1 MRLSGRCFV
10 VLALAASFFFL
21 PSRAEAQYFG
31 RNKVQWENF
40 NFKTLHT
47 EHFDIYYYDREKDV
61 VEDIGRMAERWYS
74 RLSRVFN
81 HQFARKP
88 IVLYANSA
96 DFQQTTTTQ
105 GLIGEGTGG
114 FTDAFQNRVVL
125 PLTGTYAEND
135 HVLGHEMVHV
145 FQYDIANTSRNT
157 YTGSQRSSRRFD
169 LESLP
174 LWLVEGMAEY
184 FSKGRIDALTAMW
197 IRDATNHDR
206 LPDLRKLSTDP
217 RYFPYRYGEALM
229 AYLGGRYG
237 DDQVIRYFLVSGVY
251 GPEEAFIR
259 VFNAP
264 AKQIFANWQA
274 SARELYEPVFLSRP
288 ETLGTAV
295 LGKKRTK
302 GHLNV
307 APSISPDG
315 KSIAFLSTRNFFSID
330 LFVAD
335 SATGETIQKIV
346 SSDGDPHF
354 DSLRFI
360 DSSGSWS
367 PDSKKLAFVVYEKG
381 DNRLAIVDVA
391 SRKVEQRLKIPGID
405 ALTNP
410 AWSSDG
416 HTIAFSGQA
425 TGVTDLFTYDLTSG
439 QVRRLTN
446 DKYADLQPAWSPDG
460 RTLAFVS
467 DRGAGTS
474 FDQLRYDDMHLATID
489 VASGAIKT
497 LSIFNNTKHI
507 NPQFAP
513 DGQSIYF
520 IANAQGI
527 PDVFRY
533 SLGDGSVSRL
543 TRVSTGV
550 SGITEL
556 SPAMTV
562 ASQTGQIA
570 FSLYEND
577 DYNIYELPASTAG
590 ETVPAAVAA
599 AGEAT
604 RASLLPPMRA
614 ASSNNYTSYLGRPEE
629 GLPPTTSSFST
640 TGYDSRFHLTYLGP
654 PSFGIGADRFG
665 YGAGGTIS
673 AAFSD
678 VLGKQNIGFTIQGG
692 GSSGGGSFTDQLGAD
707 VFYLNQQHR
716 TNWGA
721 EASHIPYV
729 SIQTAVGQR
738 VVNVNGRNVIADV
751 IQQARF
757 VQTQDDLSLLTQYP
771 IGQTRRIEA
780 HGGYQRLGFKTTV
793 QEEVILGNEVIDRS
807 IQTLDKV
814 SLNLFRGSAAFVG
827 DSSTFGFISPIKGT
841 RYRYEVEALNGDL
854 NFQTAL
860 LDYRRYF
867 FLNPVTLAVRGLHF
881 GRYGTDAESNLISPL
896 FVGRGTL
903 VRGYESDSFSLSECG
918 KTGPNGG
925 CPVFDRLIG
934 SRIGVVSAEMRVPLF
949 GVREFGLISGAFLP
963 TEFVVFADGGA
974 AWSKGQT
981 PKLKYTTSPTAERV
995 PVFSAGV
1002 AARILLAYIP
1012 LEIYYAKPF
1021 QRPDQ
1026 GWSVG
1031 FNISPGW

>member
-1 MRLSGRCFV
+1 MRLLTRCFV
-10 VLALAASFFFL
+10 VLALAICCVFV
-21 PSRAEAQYFG
+21 PSRADAQYFG

-74 RLSRVFN
+74 RLSKVFN
-81 HQFARKP
+81 HQFVRKP

-96 DFQQTTTTQ
+96 DFQQTTTTG

-135 HVLGHEMVHV
+135 HVLGHELVHV
-145 FQYDIANTSRNT
+145 FQYDIANTARNS
-157 YTGSQRSSRRFD
+157 YGGSQRSARRFD
-169 LESLP
+169 LEALP

-206 LPDLRKLSTDP
+206 LPDLRRLSSDP

-259 VFNAP
+259 VFNLP
-264 AKQIFANWQA
+264 AKQVFANWQA

-288 ETLGTAV
+288 ETLGTAF
-295 LGKKRTK
+295 LGKKKTK
-302 GHLNV
+302 GHLNI

-315 KSIAFLSTRNFFSID
+315 KSIAFLSTRDFFSID

-335 SATGETIQKIV
+335 AQTGETIQKVV

-391 SRKVEQRLKIPGID
+391 SRNVEQRIRIPGID
-405 ALTNP
+405 ALANP
-410 AWSSDG
+410 AWSPDG

-425 TGVTDLFTYDLTSG
+425 TGVTDLFTYDLSNG

-446 DKYADLQPAWSPDG
+446 DKYADLQPSWSPDG

-467 DRGAGTS
+467 DRGAGTNL
-474 FDQLRYDDMHLATID
+474 DQLRYDDMRLSTID
-489 VASGAIKT
+489 VASGAIRT

-507 NPQFAP
+507 NPQFSP
-513 DGQSIYF
+513 DGKGIYF

-533 SLGDGSVSRL
+533 AMADGSVSRI

-562 ASQTGQIA
+562 AAGTGQIV

-577 DYNIYELPASTAG
+577 DYNIYELPASTVG
-590 ETVPAAVAA
+590 EAVPMAVAS

-614 ASSNNYTSYLGRPEE
+614 ASANNYTSYLTRPEE
-629 GLPPTTSSFST
+629 GLLPPTTSFSSS
-640 TGYDSRFHLTYLGP
+640 GYDSRFHLTYLGP
-654 PSFGIGADRFG
+654 PTFGIGGDQFG

-678 VLGKQNIGFTIQGG
+678 VLGKQNIGFTVQGG
-692 GSSGGGSFTDQLGAD
+692 GSSGGGSFGDQLGAD
-707 VFYLNQQHR
+707 VYYLNQQHR

-729 SIQTAVGQR
+729 SIRTDVGSR
-738 VVNVNGRNVIADV
+738 VVNVNGQPVLAQVIR
-751 IQQARF
+751 QTRF
-757 VQTQDDLSLLTQYP
+757 VQTQDAATVLTQYP
-771 IGQTRRIEA
+771 LGLTRRIEA
-780 HGGYQRLGFKTTV
+780 HAGYQRIGFKTTIE
-793 QEEVILGNEVIDRS
+793 QETIVGNTIIDHTIRT
-807 IQTLDKV
+807 IDKI
-814 SLNLFRGSAAFVG
+814 SLNLLTGSAAFVG
-827 DSSTFGFISPIKGT
+827 DSSIFGFISPVKGT
-841 RYRYEVEALNGDL
+841 RYRYEVQALSGDL
-854 NFQTAL
+854 NFETLL

-867 FLNPVTLAVRGLHF
+867 FLTPVTVAVRGLHY
-881 GRYGTDAESNLISPL
+881 GRYGTDAESNLLSPL
-896 FVGRGTL
+896 FVGQPSL
-903 VRGYESDSFSLSECG
+903 VRGYESGSFNISECG
-918 KTGPNGG
+918 SAPSGS

-934 SRIGVVSAEMRVPLF
+934 SRIGVVSLEMRVPLF
-949 GVREFGLISGAFLP
+949 GVREFGVISGAFLP
-963 TEFVVFADGGA
+963 TEFVAFADVGT

-1002 AARILLAYIP
+1002 AARLLLAYIP
-1012 LEIYYAKPF
+1012 LEFYYAKPF

-1026 GWSVG
+1026 GWTFG
-1031 FNISPGW
+1031 FNIAPGW

>member
-1 MRLSGRCFV
+1 MRLLSRCAV
-10 VLALAASFFFL
+10 VLVLAFSFTL
-21 PSRAEAQYFG
+21 IPTAAHAQYFG
-31 RNKVQWENF
+31 RNKVQYENF

-47 EHFDIYYYDREKDV
+47 EHFDIYYYAQEKDV

-81 HQFARKP
+81 HQFTRKP

-135 HVLGHEMVHV
+135 HVLGHELVHV
-145 FQYDIANTSRNT
+145 FQYDIANTAPVGYS
-157 YTGSQRSSRRFD
+157 GSQTRRRFN
-169 LESLP
+169 LEALP

-184 FSKGRIDALTAMW
+184 FSKGRIDPLTAMW

-206 LPDLRKLSTDP
+206 LPDLRRLTSDP

-229 AYLGGRYG
+229 AYIGGRYG
-237 DDQVIRYFLVSGVY
+237 DDQVIRYFLAAGVY
-251 GPEEAFIR
+251 GVEESFIR
-259 VFNAP
+259 VFNLP
-264 AKQIFANWQA
+264 AKQLFANWQA

-288 ETLGTAV
+288 ETLGNAV
-295 LGKKRTK
+295 LGKKRTR
-302 GHLNV
+302 GHLNI

-315 KSIAFLSTRNFFSID
+315 RYVAFLSTREFFSID

-335 SATGETIQKIV
+335 AEHGGDIQRLV
-346 SSDGDPHF
+346 SSDADPHF

-367 PDSKKLAFVVYEKG
+367 PDSKKLAFAVYEKG
-381 DNRLAIVDVA
+381 NNWLAIVDIPSHHVD
-391 SRKVEQRLKIPGID
+391 QRIRIPGVD
-405 ALTNP
+405 ALSNP
-410 AWSSDG
+410 AWSPDG

-425 TGVTDLFTYDLTSG
+425 TGVTDIFTYDLSNG
-439 QVRRLTN
+439 QVRRLTD
-446 DKYADLQPAWSPDG
+446 DKFADLQPAWSPDG
-460 RTLAFVS
+460 KTIAFVS
-467 DRGAGTS
+467 DRGAATNLE
-474 FDQLRYDDMHLATID
+474 QLRYDDMRISTID
-489 VASGAIKT
+489 VASGAVKT

-533 SLGDGSVSRL
+533 FFADGSVNRL

-550 SGITEL
+550 AGITEL

-562 ASQTGQIA
+562 SSGTGQIV

-577 DYNIYELPASTAG
+577 DYNIYQLPAKTPGEPVSTAVAESG
-590 ETVPAAVAA
+590 AA
-599 AGEAT
+599 A

-614 ASSNNYTSYLGRPEE
+614 ASASNYTSYLNRPEE
-629 GLPPTTSSFST
+629 GLLPATTTFNTTS
-640 TGYDSRFHLTYLGP
+640 YDSKFHLTYLGP
-654 PSFGIGADRFG
+654 PTFGIGADRFG

-678 VLGKQNIGFTIQGG
+678 VLGKQNIGFTVQGG
-692 GSSGGGSFTDQLGAD
+692 GGSGGGSFTDQLGAD

-716 TNWGA
+716 TNWGV

-729 SIQTAVGQR
+729 SISTGAGQE
-738 VVNVNGRNVIADV
+738 VVTINGQQVVADV

-757 VQTQDDLSLLTQYP
+757 VQTQDDVSLLTQYP
-771 IGQTRRIEA
+771 LGLTRRVEG
-780 HGGYQRLGFKTTV
+780 HVGYQRLGFKTTV
-793 QEEVILGNEVIDRS
+793 EQQVFVGSQLIDRS

-814 SLNLFRGSAAFVG
+814 SINLFRGSAAFVG
-827 DSSTFGFISPIKGT
+827 DSSTFGFISPVKGT
-841 RYRYEVEALNGDL
+841 RYRYEIEALNGDL
-854 NFQTAL
+854 NFETAL
-860 LDYRRYF
+860 LDYRHYF
-867 FLNPVTLAVRGLHF
+867 FHSPITLAVRGLHY
-881 GRYGTDAESNLISPL
+881 GRYGTDAESNQISPL
-896 FVGRGTL
+896 FVGSGTL
-903 VRGYESDSFSLSECG
+903 VRGYESGSFNLSECHQ
-918 KTGPNGG
+918 TSAAAG
-925 CPVFDRLIG
+925 CPVFDRLVG
-934 SRIGVVSAEMRVPLF
+934 SRIGVASMELRVPLF
-949 GVREFGLISGAFLP
+949 GVKEFGIISGAFLP
-963 TEFVVFADGGA
+963 TEFVAFADAGA

-981 PKLKYTTSPTAERV
+981 PKIKYTTSDTAERV

-1002 AARILLAYIP
+1002 AARVLLAYIP
-1012 LEIYYAKPF
+1012 LEFYYAKPF

-1026 GWSVG
+1026 GWVFG